1 MNVGLVISGLGHGA
15 LLVWAM
21 LDLSPRPDPE
31 MAVPEAVP
39 VRLVAPE
46 ALEVAAPPVPVLP
59 PAPVESAAPDP
70 VAPPPPADRV
80 ALLPAPPPPERAV
93 RSDLPQEAVRP
104 DPVPLPEAL
113 PEPPQPAEAPPAAA
127 ERIAPEPEEPV
138 VSDPQAL
145 LEAPRPG
152 QRPDFS
158 AIADALAEALEEPAL
173 DAPPASV
180 PPAPTPV
187 SPSGP
192 PLTGSERD
200 GLRLAVGRCWNFG
213 ALSTEAAR
221 VTVTVWMRMAPDGR
235 PDANSLRLAGF
246 EGGSETAA
254 QQAYEVARRAILRC
268 GGEGYPLPPEKYAQW
283 QEIEMVFN
291 PDRMRGR

>member
-1 MNVGLVISGLGHGA
+1 MGLVISGLGHGA
-15 LLVWAM
+15 LLIWAM
-21 LDLSPRPDPE
+21 LDLSPRPDPA
-31 MAVPEAVP
+31 MAVPESVP

-46 ALEVAAPPVPVLP
+46 ALEVAAPPLPVLP

-80 ALLPAPPPPERAV
+80 ALLPAPPPPDRAV

-104 DPVPLPEAL
+104 DPVPLPEAP
-113 PEPPQPAEAPPAAA
+113 PEPPRPAEAPPAAA
-127 ERIAPEPEEPV
+127 ERIAPEPE
-138 VSDPQAL
+138 DPIATDPDTA

-152 QRPDFS
+152 RRPERS
-158 AIADALAEALEEPAL
+158 AIADALAEALEEPVVES
-173 DAPPASV
+173 PPADV
-180 PPAPTPV
+180 PPAPAPL
-187 SPSGP
+187 SPAGP
-192 PLTGSERD
+192 PLTGTERD
-200 GLRLAVGRCWNFG
+200 GLRVAVGRCWNFG

-221 VTVTVWMRMAPDGR
+221 VTVTVWMRMSSDGR
-235 PDANSLRLAGF
+235 PDASSLRLADF
-246 EGGSETAA
+246 EGGSQAAA